1 MTATPRRTVLVTGA
15 TGYIGSQ
22 MLPTFRER
30 YDLRLIDVRDTDHA
44 GNAVPGAQVV
54 DLLNGPDEQIR
65 PLFTGCDAVVHLAY
79 HRGSLT
85 SGPSGAGRDYE
96 DERPNVD
103 MANRVLRLALQEGVR
118 RVVIASSNHAADWY
132 EELLHV
138 GKMDMVDPDL
148 TPSKSDNFYGWAKLA
163 HEALGF
169 LYASGSRG
177 RKLGNVQIRIG
188 APRPLV
194 PANFFG
200 EGKSGG
206 DRAAQQ
212 AHYKRDLGAYI
223 SPRDMTQ
230 MFVKSIETE
239 NIEDEHGIPFQVFYG
254 ISGNARAFWSIVNAR
269 KVIGYA
275 PEDDAELLF
284 SDDIR
289 TYLVEPSTQA

>member
-1 MTATPRRTVLVTGA
+1 MASASRPTVLVTGA
-15 TGYIGSQ
+15 TGYIASQ

-30 YDLRLIDVRDTDHA
+30 YDVRLIDVRATDHA
-44 GNAVPGAQVV
+44 GNPVPGAQVV
-54 DLLNGPDEQIR
+54 DLLGGPDSEIR

-79 HRGSLT
+79 HRGSLAT
-85 SGPSGAGRDYE
+85 GPSGAGRDYE

-103 MANRVLRLALQEGVR
+103 MANRVLRLALEEGVR

-138 GKMDMVDPDL
+138 GKMDMVDPDH

-177 RKLGNVQIRIG
+177 RKLQNVQIRIG
-188 APRPLV
+188 APRPIV
-194 PANFFG
+194 AARFFPNGPTG
-200 EGKSGG
+200 EGANPLG
-206 DRAAQQ
+206 
-212 AHYKRDLGAYI
+212 YKRDLGAYI

-230 MFVKSIETE
+230 LFVKSIETE
-239 NIEDEHGIPFQVFYG
+239 NVEDEHGIPFQVFYG

-275 PEDDAELLF
+275 PQDDAELAF
-284 SDDIR
+284 ADDIR
-289 TYLVEPSTQA
+289 TYLVEPARTV